1 MTAGM
6 EGSHP
11 QGVVQTLPVGF
22 YTRGI
27 IPGKIV
33 STRHLSCG
41 QGVLLYDWDGRTSP
55 AGGSTDP
62 SSRVLHAWNYS
73 WKIALDDGKSNG
85 RSAGIEILLL
95 EWTPQKGSFYI
106 FEPTQ
111 HVNSSNRIV
120 YPDVLL
126 IFKCPSS

>member
-1 MTAGM
+1 M
-6 EGSHP
+6 EKNPETKNLAHTTHKVTGTNIAYT
-11 QGVVQTLPVGF
+11 QG
-22 YTRGI
+22 I
-27 IPGKIV
+27 
-33 STRHLSCG
+33 
-41 QGVLLYDWDGRTSP
+41 LLYDCWDGRKSP